1 MRSSVIAL
9 ISDLGAKD
17 YFVGAM
23 KGTILSI
30 NSNAKIVDITHEV
43 ARHDVR
49 AAAFALASAANAFPE
64 GTIFLAVVDPGVGTK
79 RRCILLQTKNGLF
92 FIGPD
97 NGVFTLVA
105 ERFGVAKIYEI
116 TNKALMNRDIS
127 PTFHGRDIMAPVAA
141 HLSLGIKPSE
151 VGPEIKTIKSIEIP
165 HPRVTQLELSGYILN
180 VDNFGNLVTNIDAA
194 TALRFAKVGEALKVK
209 IDEKVLKVKF
219 ARTFGDVTAGERMCF
234 IGSAGTLEFARN
246 MGNLAEELKIK
257 IGDEL
262 IIQR

>member
-1 MRSSVIAL
+1 MGPSLIAL
-9 ISDLGAKD
+9 ISDLGTKD

-49 AAAFALASAANAFPE
+49 TAAFVLANAAVTFPKSS
-64 GTIFLAVVDPGVGTK
+64 IFIAVVDPGVGTK

-141 HLSLGIKPSE
+141 HLSLGVKPSE

-165 HPRVTQLELSGYILN
+165 HPRLTQSELSGHILN
-180 VDNFGNLVTNIDAA
+180 VDNFGNLVTNIDTP
-194 TALRFAKVGEALKVK
+194 TALRFAKVGENLKVK
-209 IDEKVLKVKF
+209 IKGKELTMKF
-219 ARTFGDVTAGERMCF
+219 AHTFGEVRAGECLCF

-246 MGNLAEELKIK
+246 MGDLAGELKVK
-257 IGDEL
+257 IGDEF

>member
-49 AAAFALASAANAFPE
+49 AAALALASAANAFPE
-64 GTIFLAVVDPGVGTK
+64 GTIFIAVVDPGVGTK

-97 NGVFTLVA
+97 NGIFTLVA
-105 ERFGVAKIYEI
+105 ERFGIAKIYEI
-116 TNKALMNRDIS
+116 TNKTLMSPKIS

-141 HLSLGIKPSE
+141 HLTLGVEPAE
-151 VGPEIKTIKSIEIP
+151 VGPEIKTIQLIEIP
-165 HPRVTQLELSGYILN
+165 HPELTQSELSGHILN
-180 VDNFGNLVTNIDAA
+180 ADNFGNLVTDIDTTA
-194 TALRFAKVGEALKVK
+194 ALRFAKVGENLRVK
-209 IDEKVLKVKF
+209 IEDKVLEVKF
-219 ARTFGDVTAGERMCF
+219 ARTFGDVTAGECLCF
-234 IGSAGTLEFARN
+234 IGSSGTLEFARN